1 MPAILITVPLTLMQ
15 ATFQLSQARQLT
27 ANTRQRDATIKWLE
41 WHLGVLSK
49 HGLLAPLH
57 IVLTRLADDEL
68 TPEAL
73 RQHLESTRSGVES
86 WLLQENLPLPLT
98 WQYEQRV
105 QEGKRNYLV
114 EVRIEEGARSV

>member
-1 MPAILITVPLTLMQ
+1 MPAILITVPLTLML
-15 ATFQLSQARQLT
+15 ATFLLSPARQLT
-27 ANTRQRDATIKWLE
+27 ANASQRDATIKWLE

-57 IVLTRLADDEL
+57 IILTRLADEEL
-68 TPEAL
+68 TPEVL

-86 WLLQENLPLPLT
+86 WLLQEDKPLVLT

-105 QEGKRNYLV
+105 HE
-114 EVRIEEGARSV
+114 